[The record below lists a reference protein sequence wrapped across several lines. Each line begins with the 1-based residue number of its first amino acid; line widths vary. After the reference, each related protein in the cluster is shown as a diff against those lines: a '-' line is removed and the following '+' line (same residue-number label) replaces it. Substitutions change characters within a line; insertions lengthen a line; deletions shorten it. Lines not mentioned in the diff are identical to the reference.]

1 MTPEQQTPASVV
13 ETELSNNPCQFDRDQ
28 PVSNHYKLAEASKA
42 FLTEAAR
49 YFEAR
54 PTGGEDAAHWSNVF
68 NAKNCREAAAL
79 IERLSAEREGLEAE
93 LVEARTFDKGFYEW
107 MIERDLLTRG
117 EEVEWGDIV
126 VALTEHEVECS
137 ALTQG
142 ESRQTGWQPIETI
155 PDADVLV
162 LAWTTDSGG
171 CAEVWSAE
179 QYRLSMQEGASPA
192 LPRQEAALV
201 THWMP
206 LPAAPTPADGGGE

>member
-79 IERLSAEREGLEAE
+79 IERLSAEREGLN
-93 LVEARTFDKGFYEW
+93 
-107 MIERDLLTRG
+107 DLLKRTPAI
-117 EEVEWGDIV
+117 E
-126 VALTEHEVECS
+126 ALTPANWEWDACEVVQDRYDLMKRKVDAAFA

-142 ESRQTGWQPIETI
+142 GSRGTGWVEWNGGENPVPGEVVEARFTGGFVSE
-155 PDADVLV
+155 AL
-162 LAWTTDSGG
+162 DSESFGWDRHNDPVI
-171 CAEVWSAE
+171 APMYDIVA
-179 QYRLSMQEGASPA
+179 YRI
-192 LPRQEAALV
+192 V
-201 THWMP
+201 P
-206 LPAAPTPADGGGE
+206 LPAAPTPADGSGE